1 MVPAHACLAVAAL
14 VLGGGAADAAE
25 PAKATVAP
33 VVARI
38 DVSFKMDP
46 RLTRGL
52 YLGDRWVSAQTFSIS
67 QPVVGATVEARAVS
81 RSAAGRPVGAEPR
94 WSAEDTEMIRVEPA
108 GGKDVK
114 IAVLRAGES
123 RVRVSAGAVA
133 REVTVRAVQKG
144 EALLIEIS
152 HAGPAAAGAGDV
164 GAAHQV
170 APGARALAEENRAEG
185 EAFLAANAARDGVVT
200 LASGLQYRVLKAGAG
215 PRPDSDDTV
224 VCHYRGTLLD
234 GREFDSSYRRRTPAR
249 FAVGRVIRGW
259 QEALQL
265 MPTGSKWQLFVP
277 PDLAYGEKGTR
288 RSIGPHATLVFE
300 VELLAIED
308 GSLAAR
314 HSP

>member
-1 MVPAHACLAVAAL
+1 
-14 VLGGGAADAAE
+14 
-25 PAKATVAP
+25 
-33 VVARI
+33 
-38 DVSFKMDP
+38 MDP

-52 YLGDRWVSAQTFSIS
+52 YLGDRWVSAPTFSIS
-67 QPVVGATVEARAVS
+67 QPMIGATVEARALG
-81 RSAAGRPVGAEPR
+81 RDAAGKPVK
-94 WSAEDTEMIRVEPA
+94 VEPLWSPGDPEMVRVSPA
-108 GGKDVK
+108 AARDVR
-114 IAVLRAGES
+114 ISVLRAGES
-123 RVRVSAGAVA
+123 RVRVSAGDVA
-133 REVTVRAVQKG
+133 REVTIRAVQKG
-144 EALLIEIS
+144 EALLVVIAQAE
-152 HAGPAAAGAGDV
+152 PAVVGAGDV
-164 GAAHQV
+164 ADTQQGASGTH
-170 APGARALAEENRAEG
+170 ALSERNRAQG
-185 EAFLAANAARDGVVT
+185 GAFLAANAARDGVVT
-200 LASGLQYRVLKAGAG
+200 LASGLQYIVLKAGAG
-215 PRPDSDDTV
+215 PRPGADDTV

-277 PDLAYGEKGTR
+277 PHLAYGEKGTR